1 MRSSTS
7 EYSRTQTHSLA
18 CITYS
23 HFKLQVGKL
32 LETRKKSLQNFKD
45 RKSASLATLASP
57 SGTST
62 PNGWK
67 LSKGVDNFVVEDID
81 KVRNRSNPSHV
92 QN

>member
-1 MRSSTS
+1 MDIKCSLGRSSTALAHK
-7 EYSRTQTHSLA
+7 THSLP
-18 CITYS
+18 CIIYS

-32 LETRKKSLQNFKD
+32 LETREKSLQNSKEQ
-45 RKSASLATLASP
+45 KTATP

-81 KVRNRSNPSHV
+81 KVRNITN
-92 QN
+92 